1 VEVGYTG
8 LDGIEEVSALSR
20 LLNVGV
26 NQERVSFGMDVF
38 HHDLE
43 AIETS
48 CFRDLHFVAESL
60 EKIFVDNSIRGS
72 KEGEDVRDE
81 KLLVCI
87 ETMFP
92 VIKIF

>member
-1 VEVGYTG
+1 MSG
-8 LDGIEEVSALSR
+8 LLD
-20 LLNVGV
+20 VGV
-26 NQERVSFGMDVF
+26 NQERVGFGMDVF
-38 HHDLE
+38 HHNLE

-48 CFRDLHFVAESL
+48 CFRDLDFVAESL
-60 EKIFVDNSIRGS
+60 KKVFIDDSVRGS
-72 KEGEDVRDE
+72 KESENMGDE